1 LPAAATVSSPGPV
14 TAPFIL
20 TDIEAGHREQ
30 SAEESLDQGQAHP
43 RESRTCGGATI
54 KSQVTRSTRECRG
67 TVFIGP
73 GEESAAG
80 KLKQAPGEAV
90 EKAGGVWKR

>member
-1 LPAAATVSSPGPV
+1 VSSRLRNHWTKGM
-14 TAPFIL
+14 
-20 TDIEAGHREQ
+20 
-30 SAEESLDQGQAHP
+30 
-43 RESRTCGGATI
+43 C
-54 KSQVTRSTRECRG
+54 ECRG

-80 KLKQAPGEAV
+80 KLRQAPGEAV